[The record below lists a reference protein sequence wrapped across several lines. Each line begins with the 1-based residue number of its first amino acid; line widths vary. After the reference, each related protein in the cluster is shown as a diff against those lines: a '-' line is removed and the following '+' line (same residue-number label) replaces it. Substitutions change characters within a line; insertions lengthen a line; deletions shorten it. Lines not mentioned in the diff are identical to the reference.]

1 MQTEMSGQAAF
12 TLDDLQAEL
21 TCLYEQVSS
30 AKGVR
35 AFVLVNHRMQ
45 VLCRELAEVEL
56 VLAAAGFP
64 AEGRSPAQRVAALAD
79 RLRATVD
86 AQPRPSPA
94 LAAATAELAEAHE
107 VLDANEV
114 PRATAMHTPYSLPD
128 RVKLA
133 LHKTRQTAET
143 MGRVQQ
149 ISTQLAALV
158 KRHGGC

>member
-1 MQTEMSGQAAF
+1 MSHEEASRQ
-12 TLDDLQAEL
+12 
-21 TCLYEQVSS
+21 S
-30 AKGVR
+30 ALGNR
-35 AFVLVNHRMQ
+35 H
-45 VLCRELAEVEL
+45 
-56 VLAAAGFP
+56 P
-64 AEGRSPAQRVAALAD
+64 A
-79 RLRATVD
+79 
-86 AQPRPSPA
+86 PSPA

-114 PRATAMHTPYSLPD
+114 PRATAMGTPYSLPD